1 MGKNVVA
8 ILGVAFLA
16 AGIAGFIDPLT
27 PDGELLGLAVNP
39 VHNVIHLLTGI
50 AALAAVASGA
60 ASTRLYAQVFGV
72 VYAAV
77 TILGFING
85 SGELLGL
92 VAINQ
97 ADNFF
102 HLVVTAVLLYIGF
115 GEETATPRRS
125 AA

>member
-1 MGKNVVA
+1 MGKTIVT
-8 ILGVAFLA
+8 ILGVAFVA

-39 VHNVIHLLTGI
+39 IHNVIHLATGI

-60 ASTRLYAQVFGV
+60 AATRMYAQVFGV
-72 VYAAV
+72 VYALV
-77 TILGFING
+77 TVLGFITG
-85 SGELLGL
+85 EGELLGL

-115 GEETATPRRS
+115 GEESPAPRK
-125 AA
+125 AAA